1 MVQKDPEDA
10 KPPLPKRKRIRLPLW
25 EYANPSSLFN
35 LTIDAE
41 RRQRYFVDPRFNDE
55 VVAMLR
61 GEALRFGCPIRIFCL
76 MPTHL
81 HLLARP
87 GSRSLIE
94 FLGAFKKKTANL
106 ARETQKIEKLWQRSF
121 FDHQLRSY
129 ESEIEQY
136 EYIRMN
142 PVRAG
147 LVDHPDD
154 WRWTGSV
161 EISL

>member
-1 MVQKDPEDA
+1 MDRGSLPED
-10 KPPLPKRKRIRLPLW
+10 KPILPKRKHIRLPAI
-25 EYANPSSLFN
+25 EYANPASIFN
-35 LTIDAE
+35 LTIDSE
-41 RRQRYFVDPRFNDE
+41 RRERHFVNPQFNDE
-55 VVAMLR
+55 VVAVLR
-61 GEALRFGCPIRIFCL
+61 GEAVRCGCPIRIYCL

-81 HLLARP
+81 HILARP
-87 GSRSLIE
+87 GLRSLIE
-94 FLGAFKKKTANL
+94 FVGAFKKKTADL
-106 ARETQKIEKLWQRSF
+106 ARETRGIKKLWQRSF

-129 ESEIEQY
+129 ESELEQY

-161 EISL
+161 QIS

>member
-1 MVQKDPEDA
+1 MIQKDSPNEKPSWPE
-10 KPPLPKRKRIRLPLW
+10 RKRIRLPLW
-25 EYANPSSLFN
+25 EYANPASVFN

-41 RRQRYFVDPRFNDE
+41 QRERYFAEPQFNDE
-55 VVAMLR
+55 VVAVLR
-61 GEALRFGCPIRIFCL
+61 GEAVRCGCPIRIYCL

-81 HLLARP
+81 HMLARP

-94 FLGAFKKKTANL
+94 FVGGFKKKTAGL
-106 ARETQKIEKLWQRSF
+106 ARETRRIEKLWQRSF

-129 ESEIEQY
+129 ESELDQY

-161 EISL
+161 DIG